1 MDKDLCDFIEFE
13 KCEKLFS
20 RTYRGVYYW
29 QCVRY
34 DVQRAISFKEM
45 NRIGNA
51 QERSCGIWRKAGDL
65 LKRSAG
71 DIRDA
76 LRLKTSD
83 LLYFDEQLYRYVE
96 GKMVDS
102 YFDYFGFEDRFSVQR
117 CYHHGKEEKRSQCRG
132 AGISIVALI
141 QGGLYRLSKFIPW
154 LFADK
159 QEDQYIVNLCQ
170 KISLQFDIE
179 LSAGT
184 MIQKVRDV
192 VVHQEV
198 YGRYY
203 DWLIKKVRPKAII
216 VVCHFDSKLFP
227 LYGVAHKHHVPVIE
241 LEHGLIA
248 YHEAYN
254 YQDLTEEGKLLPD
267 YFFVY
272 GDFWTK
278 YIQLPICMKPIAVG
292 NPFLEMQ
299 RRKYDG
305 IEPDE
310 KTIVFY
316 SGRIGMKQ
324 AEFVIDFYKRNIGNG
339 YRVCFKPHPVEYP
352 DFRELYPVFEAYPE
366 IRIIP
371 KETDLYELLAG
382 AKHHVAAASTVLFEA
397 AIFDVKRYVMYM
409 PEWIQY
415 VQPLIDAGLAKMF
428 RNLDELQELLEEK
441 EHVDKS
447 ILDRL
452 WKCNAKENA
461 LGVLE
466 GIING
471 RKID

>member
-1 MDKDLCDFIEFE
+1 MEKDLYEFIEFE
-13 KCEKLFS
+13 KNEKLFA
-20 RTYRGVYYW
+20 RTYKGVNYW

-34 DVQRAISFKEM
+34 DIQKTISFKEWGW
-45 NRIGNA
+45 IGRGSKKS
-51 QERSCGIWRKAGDL
+51 QGIWKKSGGL
-65 LKRSAG
+65 LKRGVG
-71 DIRDA
+71 DFRDV
-76 LRLKTSD
+76 LNLKTCD
-83 LLYFDEQLYRYVE
+83 LLYFDEQLYRYVD
-96 GKMVDS
+96 GKLVDS

-117 CYHHGKEEKRSQCRG
+117 CYYHEKEGRRSRCG
-132 AGISIVALI
+132 GIGVSAAALI
-141 QGGLYRLSKFIPW
+141 QGVLYRLSKRMPSM
-154 LFADK
+154 FADT
-159 QEDQYIVNLCQ
+159 QEDQFLEDLCR
-170 KISLQFDIE
+170 KIGYRFNTDIHAD
-179 LSAGT
+179 S

-192 VVHQEV
+192 VLHHKV

-203 DWLIKKVRPKAII
+203 EWLISKVRPRAII
-216 VVCHFDSKLFP
+216 VVSHFDSKLFP
-227 LYGVAHKHHVPVIE
+227 MYGIAHKHHVPVIE

-316 SGRIGMKQ
+316 SGRIGMEQ

-441 EHVDKS
+441 EYVDKS

-452 WKCNAKENA
+452 WKSNAKENA

-466 GIING
+466 GIISG
-471 RKID
+471 SKID